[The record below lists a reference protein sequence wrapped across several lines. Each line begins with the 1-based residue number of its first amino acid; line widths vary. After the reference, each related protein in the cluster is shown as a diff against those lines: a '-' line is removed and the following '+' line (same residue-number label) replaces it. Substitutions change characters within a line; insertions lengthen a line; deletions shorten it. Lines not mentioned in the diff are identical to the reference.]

1 MINKAVLLIVVSMFV
16 TACTKSLD
24 VPKIDKTQSPDIPQI
39 DKKHGC
45 DHQNLKLLLAVNKIQ
60 LVPKVKK
67 CVKAGTEY
75 TMTIT
80 VTGTDL
86 NISAGDVTIEPKE
99 DNDPEWLSSEN
110 SPDAGKLKFTVGKD
124 EPKDAEYSYFIKVE
138 GVGTLDPIVKV
149 VH

>member
-1 MINKAVLLIVVSMFV
+1 MNNKTVLLVVVSMFV

-24 VPKIDKTQSPDIPQI
+24 VPKIDKTQRPDVPQI

-45 DHQNLKLLLAVNKIQ
+45 DHQNLKLILAVNKIQ

-80 VTGTDL
+80 VTGTGL
-86 NISAGDVTIEPKE
+86 NISAGDVTTEPKE
-99 DNDPEWLSSEN
+99 DNNPDWLSGEN
-110 SPDAGKLKFTVGKD
+110 SPDAGELKFTVA
-124 EPKDAEYSYFIKVE
+124 EDAPENKEYSYLIHVD

-149 VH
+149 VQ